1 MEFRKEKSEKSKEW
15 IRKQFK
21 SDIFNI
27 DTGYYKTEH
36 ILPVTSKPNQRQKK
50 IDFIPKYK
58 EIKHYERHFN
68 DLLSDQQ
75 KRNSIIRK
83 IKPNPSRKNYD
94 LEMRRNRSK
103 QILDNCYD
111 NRGVFS
117 AKKLYLLEFYG
128 KEKLNTICN
137 DDRKRNYQSNK
148 SIKDKRNTSNNKYLI
163 NKKMLSQNLPQDLD
177 IDSINNENRRQN
189 IKNNFIDN
197 YNDAYKVNN
206 TINNINVMQYNL
218 YPNIKKQKERNFES
232 PKNKFHKKTTSIT
245 NINTES
251 INNIKP
257 TDIFEKKYYGHPRD
271 ITKLFSTESNN
282 PIVKKLKKI
291 DKVCNKN
298 DEKDYYDIEIKNI
311 DSEQNIDDKK
321 IKEIFYKNGLHMYD
335 INNDGLNGFFREK
348 KIEAKIR
355 KDRNDEGFNKKFR
368 KVVKELDKYKIEM
381 DECKI
386 NDEKGFLNKNG
397 RKKRRG
403 TPGNALHNRKL
414 DKNDDNNK
422 LNTGF
427 YNNKK

>member
-15 IRKQFK
+15 IRNQFK

-27 DTGYYKTEH
+27 DTGYYKTEN

-50 IDFIPKYK
+50 VDFIPKYK

-75 KRNSIIRK
+75 KRSSIIRK

-103 QILDNCYD
+103 EILENCYD

-137 DDRKRNYQSNK
+137 DERKRNYQSNK
-148 SIKDKRNTSNNKYLI
+148 SIREKRNTSKNKYLF
-163 NKKMLSQNLPQDLD
+163 NKKILSQNLPQELD
-177 IDSINNENRRQN
+177 IDSIDNENRIQN
-189 IKNNFIDN
+189 LKNNFIDN
-197 YNDAYKVNN
+197 YNDTYQVNN
-206 TINNINVMQYNL
+206 TINNINVMKYNL
-218 YPNIKKQKERNFES
+218 YPNIKKQKETNYES
-232 PKNKFHKKTTSIT
+232 PKNKFYKKSFSIK
-245 NINTES
+245 NINTS
-251 INNIKP
+251 NINNIKP
-257 TDIFEKKYYGHPRD
+257 TDKQEKKYYGHRD
-271 ITKLFSTESNN
+271 LTKVFSTENSN

-291 DKVCNKN
+291 DKVANKN

-321 IKEIFYKNGLHMYD
+321 VKEIFYKNGLHMYD

-355 KDRNDEGFNKKFR
+355 KDRNDEGFDKKYR

-381 DECKI
+381 DEWKI

-403 TPGNALHNRKL
+403 TPGNALHNRNLGKH
-414 DKNDDNNK
+414 NDNNK

>member
-15 IRKQFK
+15 IRNQFK

-27 DTGYYKTEH
+27 DTGYYKTEN

-50 IDFIPKYK
+50 VDFIPKYK

-75 KRNSIIRK
+75 KRSSNIK
-83 IKPNPSRKNYD
+83 KFKPNPSRKNYD

-103 QILDNCYD
+103 EILDNCYD

-148 SIKDKRNTSNNKYLI
+148 SIKEKRNTSNNKYLN
-163 NKKMLSQNLPQDLD
+163 NKRILSQNLPQELD
-177 IDSINNENRRQN
+177 IDSIDNESRIQN
-189 IKNNFIDN
+189 LKNNFIDD
-197 YNDAYKVNN
+197 YNDTYQVNN
-206 TINNINVMQYNL
+206 TTNNINVMQYNL
-218 YPNIKKQKERNFES
+218 YPNIKKQKETNFES
-232 PKNKFHKKTTSIT
+232 PKNKFHRKTFSIT
-245 NINTES
+245 NINTDN

-257 TDIFEKKYYGHPRD
+257 TDKLEKKYYGHRD
-271 ITKLFSTESNN
+271 ITKLFSTENIN

-291 DKVCNKN
+291 DKVANKN
-298 DEKDYYDIEIKNI
+298 DEKDYYDIEIKNM

-335 INNDGLNGFFREK
+335 INNDGLNGLFREK

-355 KDRNDEGFNKKFR
+355 KDRNDEGFDKKYR

-414 DKNDDNNK
+414 DKHNDNNK

>member
-27 DTGYYKTEH
+27 DTGYYKTEN
-36 ILPVTSKPNQRQKK
+36 ILPVTSKPNQRQEK

-58 EIKHYERHFN
+58 EIKAYERHFN

-75 KRNSIIRK
+75 KRSSNIRK
-83 IKPNPSRKNYD
+83 FKPNPSRKNYD

-103 QILDNCYD
+103 EILDNCYD

-137 DDRKRNYQSNK
+137 AERKRNYQSNK
-148 SIKDKRNTSNNKYLI
+148 SIKEKRNTSNKKNLI
-163 NKKMLSQNLPQDLD
+163 NRRIVSQNFPQELD
-177 IDSINNENRRQN
+177 IDSIDNENRSQN
-189 IKNNFIDN
+189 LENNVIDN
-197 YNDAYKVNN
+197 YNDTYQANN
-206 TINNINVMQYNL
+206 TINNINVMHYNL
-218 YPNIKKQKERNFES
+218 YPNIKKQKETNFES
-232 PKNKFHKKTTSIT
+232 PKNKFYKKTFSIK
-245 NINTES
+245 NINTNN

-257 TDIFEKKYYGHPRD
+257 TNKLEKKYYGHRD
-271 ITKLFSTESNN
+271 ITKVFSTENTN
-282 PIVKKLKKI
+282 PLVKKLKKI
-291 DKVCNKN
+291 DKVANRN

-321 IKEIFYKNGLHMYD
+321 VKEVFYKNGLHMYD
-335 INNDGLNGFFREK
+335 INNDGLNGIFREK

-355 KDRNDEGFNKKFR
+355 KDRNDEGFDKKFR

-381 DECKI
+381 DEWKI

-403 TPGNALHNRKL
+403 TPGNALHNRNL
-414 DKNDDNNK
+414 DKHNDNSK

>member
-15 IRKQFK
+15 IRNQFK

-27 DTGYYKTEH
+27 DTGYYRTEN

-50 IDFIPKYK
+50 VDFIPKYK

-75 KRNSIIRK
+75 KRSSIIRK

-103 QILDNCYD
+103 EILENCYD

-137 DDRKRNYQSNK
+137 DERKRNHQSNK
-148 SIKDKRNTSNNKYLI
+148 SIREKRNTSKNKYLF
-163 NKKMLSQNLPQDLD
+163 NKKILSQNLPQELD
-177 IDSINNENRRQN
+177 IDSIDNESRIQN
-189 IKNNFIDN
+189 LKNNFIDS
-197 YNDAYKVNN
+197 YNDTYQVNN
-206 TINNINVMQYNL
+206 TINNINVMKYNL
-218 YPNIKKQKERNFES
+218 YPNIKKQKETNYES
-232 PKNKFHKKTTSIT
+232 PKNKFYKKSFSIK
-245 NINTES
+245 NINTS
-251 INNIKP
+251 NINNIKP
-257 TDIFEKKYYGHPRD
+257 TDKQEKKYYGHRD
-271 ITKLFSTESNN
+271 LTKVFSTENSN

-291 DKVCNKN
+291 DKVANKN

-321 IKEIFYKNGLHMYD
+321 VKEIFYKNGLHMYD

-355 KDRNDEGFNKKFR
+355 KDRNDEGFDKKFR

-381 DECKI
+381 DERKI
-386 NDEKGFLNKNG
+386 NDDKGFLNKNG

-403 TPGNALHNRKL
+403 TPGNALHNRNLGKH
-414 DKNDDNNK
+414 NDNNK